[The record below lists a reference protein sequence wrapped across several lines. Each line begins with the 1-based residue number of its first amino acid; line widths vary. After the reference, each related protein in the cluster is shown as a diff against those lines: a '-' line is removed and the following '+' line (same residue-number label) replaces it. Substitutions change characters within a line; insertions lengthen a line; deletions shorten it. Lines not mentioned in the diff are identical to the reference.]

1 MPCDKIRKS
10 GLKERRRVRMKKKTI
25 VSENVFKGS
34 DFCHAI
40 KVGNTIYTSGQVGY
54 DRNAH
59 NVKKGDCLAQAEQA
73 FENLKHI
80 LQAAGASMK
89 DVVKITYY
97 YRDIE
102 DSEMVRSKVAPKYF
116 GDHKPAA
123 TAVVVHSMVKPDILI
138 EFD

>member
-1 MPCDKIRKS
+1 M
-10 GLKERRRVRMKKKTI
+10 GKEII
-25 VSENVFKGS
+25 VSENVFQGK

-59 NVKKGDCLAQAEQA
+59 NATKGDCLAQAEQA
-73 FENLKHI
+73 FKNLHNI
-80 LQAAGASMK
+80 LEAAGAGMK

-102 DSEMVRSKVAPKYF
+102 DSELVRSKVAPKYF

-123 TAVVVHSMVKPDILI
+123 TAVVVHSMVRPDILI
-138 EFD
+138 EFDVIAVVDE